1 MLRARA
7 ADADREEVQAE
18 TELQE
23 RALDGIG
30 AALGDMHRLTR
41 VRVPC
46 HGSNEASRILLCT
59 SPCLSKQ
66 CTAVGSIYTCA

>member
-1 MLRARA
+1 MLSRPRWHAALLPDPVLRRARA

-46 HGSNEASRILLCT
+46 HGSNKASRMLLCT
-59 SPCLSKQ
+59 
-66 CTAVGSIYTCA
+66 

>member
-1 MLRARA
+1 M

-46 HGSNEASRILLCT
+46 HGLNNS
-59 SPCLSKQ
+59 Q
-66 CTAVGSIYTCA
+66 